1 MGSRNCREAY
11 LIQEL
16 GSGWGEQSAQLFPC
30 CAQWIQAVAE
40 SDRCWE
46 CPSIQKVGGELSKAP
61 PSWETSVLL
70 TQARKRPC
78 CMDVGLGM
86 AARPALAFL

>member
-30 CAQWIQAVAE
+30 CAQWIQAVAK
-40 SDRCWE
+40 SDR
-46 CPSIQKVGGELSKAP
+46 
-61 PSWETSVLL
+61 
-70 TQARKRPC
+70 R
-78 CMDVGLGM
+78 
-86 AARPALAFL
+86 